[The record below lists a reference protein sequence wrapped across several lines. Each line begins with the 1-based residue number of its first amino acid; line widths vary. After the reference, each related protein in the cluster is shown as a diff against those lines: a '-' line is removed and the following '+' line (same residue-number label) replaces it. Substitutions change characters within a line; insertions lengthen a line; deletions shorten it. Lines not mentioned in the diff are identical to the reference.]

1 MGLSVEGLLRGVE
14 EDFDLGFVGDV
25 GLDGD
30 GAWGGGGGEGIDL
43 GDELVGVG
51 LGGWGGVVD
60 DEFSA

>member
-1 MGLSVEGLLRGVE
+1 MGLSVEGFLRGVE